1 MTGLYLG
8 MNRGDK
14 GYIRFQRKRTV
25 IITVLMYA
33 LSIGIYFLGYFT
45 LHTNKSLWTV
55 IAVLSLLPASK
66 SAVRMIMLLRAHPT
80 DPSLY
85 DEVEKQC
92 PDLFVLYDLI
102 FTTYEK
108 TYVAQA
114 LTYGSGNI
122 CILSLGGK
130 KGDPKAAGELEAY
143 IQSTLKD
150 SWPSLSVKVYRDKDA
165 FLKRAAGINALRKT
179 HGVSEEEE
187 REPAFFNTLR
197 ALTL

>member
-1 MTGLYLG
+1 MGNSLV

-14 GYIRFQRKRTV
+14 GYIRYQRKRTI

-66 SAVRMIMLLRAHPT
+66 SAVRMIMLLRVNPT

-85 DEVEKQC
+85 DEVSKHC
-92 PDLFVLYDLI
+92 PKLSLLFDLI
-102 FTTYEK
+102 FTTYER

-114 LTYGSGNI
+114 LAYGSGNL
-122 CILSLGGK
+122 CVLSENPGK
-130 KGDPKAAGELEAY
+130 GEKKTAGELEAY
-143 IQSTLKD
+143 IRTSLKEKN
-150 SWPSLSVKVYRDKDA
+150 PSLSVKVYDDRAA
-165 FLKRAAGINALRKT
+165 FLKRASEINALREAS
-179 HGVSEEEE
+179 GSSEEE
-187 REPAFFNTLR
+187 REPAFFDTLR

>member
-1 MTGLYLG
+1 

-14 GYIRFQRKRTV
+14 GYIRFQRKKTV

-66 SAVRMIMLLRAHPT
+66 SAVRMIMFLRARPT

-92 PDLFVLYDLI
+92 PRLSVLYDLI

-108 TYVAQA
+108 IYVVQA
-114 LTYGSGNI
+114 LAYGSGNI
-122 CILSLGGK
+122 CILSPDSK
-130 KGDPKAAGELEAY
+130 KGDPKAAGELEEY
-143 IQSTLKD
+143 IRGSLKD
-150 SWPSLSVKVYRDKDA
+150 GRPSLSVKVYSDKDA
-165 FLKRAAGINALRKT
+165 FLKRAAGINALQKASGT
-179 HGVSEEEE
+179 SEEEE
-187 REPAFFNTLR
+187 REPAFFDTLR

>member
-1 MTGLYLG
+1 MTGISLG

-14 GYIRFQRKRTV
+14 GYIRYQRKRTI

-66 SAVRMIMLLRAHPT
+66 SAVRMIMLFRAKPT
-80 DPSLY
+80 DPSIY
-85 DEVEKQC
+85 DEVEKRC
-92 PDLFVLYDLI
+92 PKLSLLYDLI

-108 TYVAQA
+108 TYVTQA
-114 LTYGSGNI
+114 LAYGSGNL
-122 CILSLGGK
+122 CILSQKPGK
-130 KGDPKAAGELEAY
+130 DEKKAAGELETY
-143 IQSTLKD
+143 IRSSLKEGQ
-150 SWPSLSVKVYRDKDA
+150 PSLTVKVYTDKEA
-165 FLKRAAGINALRKT
+165 FFKRISEVNALKEAS
-179 HGVSEEEE
+179 GDSEEE
-187 REPAFFNTLR
+187 REPAFFDTLR